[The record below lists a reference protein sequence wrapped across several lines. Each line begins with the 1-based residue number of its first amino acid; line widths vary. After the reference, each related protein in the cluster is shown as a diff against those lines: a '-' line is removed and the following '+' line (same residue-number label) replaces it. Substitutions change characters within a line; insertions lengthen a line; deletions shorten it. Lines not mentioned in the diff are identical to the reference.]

1 MAASDVA
8 SAVQLIGSLL
18 IQEGSSLYGVEEHV
32 QGLQEE
38 LEFMQQY
45 LQDADSKQEE
55 REVCALVRQVRKLA
69 YDAEDVIDTYILKVG
84 LKNGN
89 WFMRFVDLVYKF
101 PQIYEVR
108 EQIQVIQASL
118 KRVSDKL
125 NSHGVRRITNLERG
139 LLSRED
145 GYRRQRPRSYPY
157 DDNVGDFVVGMEDDI
172 RKLTDIVMGEGST
185 QVGIVSIVGMGG
197 SGKTT
202 LARKLYNHPYA
213 KECFDCSAWV
223 FISQEWSTQHIL
235 SEILRKVVGFKQTT
249 TVLGVEELVDKIRC
263 ILEKN
268 SYLVV
273 LDDVW
278 RKEALEL
285 ILPALPQGGSAKK
298 GSKIIITSRNREI
311 VKFQVTHPD
320 HMYIHEPQPLSE
332 KSSWELFSKIALSH
346 RENYD
351 KESFKNLGKDMLRE
365 CDGLPLAIIALA
377 GILNTR
383 GTIGEWHEVAEAVR
397 SRILEG
403 RCGNMYGRVGELLA
417 LSYDD
422 LPYDLKPCF
431 LYLSV
436 FPEDHQI
443 SVGMLTR
450 MWIAEVL
457 ISTQYTDLSLEDVAL
472 QRVEDLSHRFM
483 IQVVRTNFMGAIK
496 SIRLHDL
503 LRDLSVQKAKEQSF
517 LQIYTPFSSSES
529 SHLSSLAIQPRRAA
543 VHSSTALSTHISHL
557 RSLIQLTQSTS
568 SHSSYNCAQT
578 LDVQIVSQNFKLLRV
593 LSIWGI
599 KMVSRVLPKQIGC
612 LIHLRY
618 LAIRATNITALPS
631 SIGGLTNL
639 RTLDYRD
646 IHLENDLEKENIQIK
661 IPDVFQKFV
670 LLRHLFLPVECPW
683 SVQELKLSSMRNL
696 RTLWGVRLDNS
707 SSYFMKEVPKLST
720 TLRKLK
726 IVVSSENELKAAFYC
741 PSLLNDVLHTF
752 HCDVRDGL
760 VISNVAPLCAR
771 KHLLKLTLIGEIQIK
786 LSLILPVN
794 LVRLRLKDSLIED
807 ADPME
812 ALGALAHL
820 KLLSLSNAYV
830 GTTLSCSSGSF
841 PQLEELNVDSL
852 LHLDKW
858 EINYGAM
865 PCLKKLE
872 ITKCGRLK
880 YLPLGLNFVTT
891 LEQLEFLDMPNAFRK
906 QATACGW
913 APQNLRLPHNVTS
926 IIKHSDS
933 PVDSSSISKLCEQL
947 TKGIFLDNKTKKFW
961 VTKQHGSYVNG
972 FMVYASGLRLSLKHF
987 WKFMSEDIEQS
998 GEEMKDCSYV
1008 EWKEVI
1014 ESPDVGTMVMVAKLK
1029 STVPAAYYRVVGKFD
1044 LGNLSVN
1051 VAYEIYWFVM
1061 FEESEDAFE
1070 RSRHINQRSVPGKRE
1085 SQRRQ
1090 RRQRE
1095 KERSN
1100 RMIVERIIVDEFVDA
1115 TTIYATFNGREMHR
1129 EIIIDKRLNEW
1140 IHIRGGELE
1149 TDATMEGEVCLSLLN
1164 EKGDNHSDVV
1174 IKGFII
1180 QPKM

>member
-235 SEILRKVVGFKQTT
+235 SEILRKVDGFKQTT
-249 TVLGVEELVDKIRC
+249 TVLGVEELVDKIRY
-263 ILEKN
+263 ILEKK

-278 RKEALEL
+278 RKEALEE
-285 ILPALPQGGSAKK
+285 ILPALPRGGSAKK

-351 KESFKNLGKDMLRE
+351 EESFRNLGKDMLRE

-450 MWIAEVL
+450 MWIAEGL
-457 ISTQYTDLSLEDVAL
+457 ISTQYTDMSLEDVAL

-483 IQVVRTNFMGAIK
+483 IQVVRTNFKGAIK

-543 VHSSTALSTHISHL
+543 VHSSTALPTDISHL
-557 RSLIQLTQSTS
+557 RSLILLTQSTS

-578 LDVQIVSQNFKLLRV
+578 LDVQIVSRKFKLLRV

-599 KMVSRVLPKQIGC
+599 KMVNRALPKQIGC

-639 RTLDYRD
+639 QTLDYRD

-670 LLRHLFLPVECPW
+670 LLRHLFLPVEFPW
-683 SVQELKLSSMRNL
+683 CVQELKLSSMRNL
-696 RTLWGVRLDNS
+696 RTLWGIRSDNNS
-707 SSYFMKEVPKLST
+707 GYFMKEVPKLST

-726 IVVSSENELKAAFYC
+726 IVVSSENELKAAFCC
-741 PSLLNDVLHTF
+741 PSLLNDVLDTF

-794 LVRLRLKDSLIED
+794 LVRLRLKDSLIKD

-812 ALGALAHL
+812 VLGELAHL

-830 GTTLSCSSGSF
+830 GTTLSCRSGSF
-841 PQLEELNVDSL
+841 SQLEELSVDSL
-852 LHLDKW
+852 PHLDKW

-872 ITKCGRLK
+872 ITKCWRLQIF
-880 YLPLGLNFVTT
+880 PHGLSYVTT
-891 LEQLEFLDMPNAFRK
+891 LEQLEFFDMLYGFNRE
-906 QATACGW
+906 ATIHGW
-913 APQNLRLPHNVTS
+913 APQKLRLPHNATS

-933 PVDSSSISKLCEQL
+933 PVDSSSISKLYEQL

-961 VTKQHGSYVNG
+961 VTEQHNRYVNS
-972 FMVYASGLRLSLKHF
+972 FMVYALGLRICSKQI
-987 WKFMSEDIEQS
+987 WEVRSRDIKQSYED
-998 GEEMKDCSYV
+998 MKNCPYV
-1008 EWKEVI
+1008 ECREVI
-1014 ESPDVGTMVMVAKLK
+1014 ESPEVGTMVMVAKLK
-1029 STVPAAYYRVVGKFD
+1029 SLMSSGNYDVVGKFD
-1044 LGNLSVN
+1044 LGNLSVE
-1051 VAYEIYWFVM
+1051 VTYEIYWFIM
-1061 FEESEDAFE
+1061 FEEAEDSESAVE
-1070 RSRHINQRSVPGKRE
+1070 SSKPGKNE
-1085 SQRRQ
+1085 SEYERRQ
-1090 RRQRE
+1090 R
-1095 KERSN
+1095 
-1100 RMIVERIIVDEFVDA
+1100 MIKTAGHHKIDRFFVDELERA
-1115 TTIYATFNGREMHR
+1115 TTIYTTLYERETHR
-1129 EIIIDKRLNEW
+1129 EIIIGKRLNEW
-1140 IHIRGGELE
+1140 IRIPGGELK
-1149 TDATMEGEVCLSLLN
+1149 THATMDGEVRLSLSYEEGFNLL
-1164 EKGDNHSDVV
+1164 DVV

-1180 QPKM
+1180 QPKI